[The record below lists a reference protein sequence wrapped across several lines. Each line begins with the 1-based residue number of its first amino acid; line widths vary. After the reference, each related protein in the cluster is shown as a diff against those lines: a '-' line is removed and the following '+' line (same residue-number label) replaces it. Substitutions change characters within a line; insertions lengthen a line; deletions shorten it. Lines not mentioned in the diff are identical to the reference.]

1 MIFRNHIRGNL
12 TQPAN
17 RSETPMKNT
26 ASTLVDL
33 QCSICETR
41 FDAAELHRTCPSCGR
56 VLFARYDLGRAG
68 RTLSLASLAG
78 RVSSLWRYEEVLPVQ
93 RAENRADLGEGFT
106 PLLHLPRLGRRVGLR
121 RLYVKEEGRNPT
133 GTFKARGLALAV
145 SRAKELGVTE
155 VALPTAGNAGAA
167 AAAYAA
173 RAGLRCHVAMPADAP
188 PAVMDEVRAYGAD
201 LQLVEGL
208 IHDAG
213 RLIAEGCR
221 DNGWFD
227 LATLKEPYRAEGK
240 KTMGYELWEQFGGSL
255 PELLLYPTGGGTG
268 LVGMW
273 KAFAELEEMGLCDRR
288 RPRLV
293 AVQASGCAPI
303 VRAFEAGAQRAEPW
317 EDAHTL
323 APGIRVPRPFADD
336 LILQSLYASGGDA
349 VAVEDSEIRSAM
361 ADLLAGEGI
370 DAAPEG
376 AATWAALKKMVEA
389 GKVGADERVV
399 LFNCGTG
406 LKHPE
411 LRPPA

>member
-1 MIFRNHIRGNL
+1 MIFRNHALGNL
-12 TQPAN
+12 TQPA
-17 RSETPMKNT
+17 RRPEIPMRNT
-26 ASTLVDL
+26 ASTLADL
-33 QCSICETR
+33 QCSICEAR
-41 FDAAELHRTCPSCGR
+41 FAAAELHRTCPACGR
-56 VLFARYDLGRAG
+56 VLFARYDLPRAA
-68 RTLSLASLAG
+68 RTLSLRSLAG
-78 RVSSLWRYEEVLPVQ
+78 RATSLWRYEEVLPLQ

-106 PLLHLPRLGRRVGLR
+106 PLLPLPRLGARLGLS

-145 SRAKELGVTE
+145 SRAKELGIEE

-173 RAGLRCHVAMPADAP
+173 RAGLKCHVAMPADAP

-201 LQLVEGL
+201 LQLVDGL

-213 RLIAEGCR
+213 KLIAEGCR
-221 DNGWFD
+221 EHGWFD

-273 KAFAELEEMGLCDRR
+273 KAFAELEEMGLCDSR

-303 VRAFEAGAQRAEPW
+303 VRAFAAGAARAEPW
-317 EDAHTL
+317 QDAHTL

-349 VAVEDSEIRSAM
+349 VAVADEEIRAAIAEM
-361 ADLLAGEGI
+361 IAGEGI

-376 AATWAALKKMVEA
+376 AATWAALKNMAAE
-389 GKVGADERVV
+389 GKVGADERIV

-411 LRPPA
+411 LRPS

>member
-1 MIFRNHIRGNL
+1 M
-12 TQPAN
+12 
-17 RSETPMKNT
+17 TPT
-26 ASTLVDL
+26 ASTLIDL
-33 QCSICETR
+33 QCSICERR
-41 FDAAELHRTCPSCGR
+41 FAAAELHRTCPACGR
-56 VLFARYDLGRAG
+56 VLFARYDLEKAR
-68 RTLSLASLAG
+68 RTLDGARLAG
-78 RVSSLWRYEEVLPVQ
+78 RASSLWRYEEVLPVLHH
-93 RAENRADLGEGFT
+93 ENRVDLGEGFT
-106 PLLHLPRLGRRVGLR
+106 PLLPLPRLGARLGLR
-121 RLYVKEEGRNPT
+121 RLFVKEEGRNPT

-145 SRAKELGVTE
+145 SRAKELGIRE
-155 VALPTAGNAGAA
+155 LALPTAGNAGAA

-188 PAVMDEVRAYGAD
+188 QAVKDEVLAYGAD
-201 LQLVEGL
+201 LRLVDGL

-221 DNGWFD
+221 EHGWFD

-240 KTMGYELWEQFGGSL
+240 KTMGYELWEHFGGSL
-255 PELLLYPTGGGTG
+255 PELVLYPTGGGTG

-273 KAFAELEEMGLCDRR
+273 KAFAELEEMGLCDNR

-303 VRAFEAGAQRAEPW
+303 VRAFRAGAPRAEPW

-336 LILQSLYASGGDA
+336 LILQSLYRSGGSA
-349 VAVEDSEIRSAM
+349 VAVDDREILAATREM
-361 ADLLAGEGI
+361 IAGEGI

-376 AATWAALKKMVEA
+376 AATWAALEKMVAA
-389 GKVGADERVV
+389 GEVGNDERIV

-411 LRPPA
+411 LRGVAPPS

>member
-1 MIFRNHIRGNL
+1 MS
-12 TQPAN
+12 Q
-17 RSETPMKNT
+17 T
-26 ASTLVDL
+26 ASALIHL
-33 QCSICETR
+33 ECSICGVRQE
-41 FDAAELHRTCPSCGR
+41 AAELHRTCPACGR
-56 VLFARYDLGRAG
+56 VLFARYDLEKARRGLG
-68 RTLSLASLAG
+68 LATLAG
-78 RVSSLWRYEEVLPVQ
+78 RAASLWRYEEVLPVLD
-93 RAENRADLGEGFT
+93 AANRVDLGEGFT
-106 PLLHLPRLGRRVGLR
+106 PLLPLPRLGARAGLR
-121 RLYVKEEGRNPT
+121 HLYLKEEGRNPT

-145 SRAKELGVTE
+145 SRAKELGVRA

-173 RAGLRCHVAMPADAP
+173 RAGLECHVAMPADAP
-188 PAVMDEVRAYGAD
+188 RTVMDEVRAYGAR
-201 LQLVEGL
+201 LILVEGL

-213 RLIAEGCR
+213 RRIAEGCR
-221 DNGWFD
+221 EHGWFD

-240 KTMGYELWEQFGGSL
+240 KTMGYELWEQFGGTL
-255 PELLLYPTGGGTG
+255 PELVLYPTGGGTG

-273 KAFAELEEMGLCDRR
+273 KAFAELEEMGFIDGR

-303 VRAFEAGAQRAEPW
+303 VRAFAAGAERAEAW

-336 LILQSLYASGGDA
+336 LILASLRGSGGGA
-349 VAVEDSEIRSAM
+349 VAVEDAEILAAM
-361 ADLLAGEGI
+361 GDLMREEGV

-376 AATWAALKKMVEA
+376 AATWAALEKMAAA
-389 GKVGADERVV
+389 GEVGADERIV

>member
-1 MIFRNHIRGNL
+1 
-12 TQPAN
+12 
-17 RSETPMKNT
+17 MKNT
-26 ASTLVDL
+26 ASTLADL
-33 QCSICETR
+33 QCSICGTR
-41 FDAAELHRTCPSCGR
+41 FDAAELNRTCPSCGR
-56 VLFARYDLGRAG
+56 VLFARYDLERAA

-78 RVSSLWRYEEVLPVQ
+78 RVSSLWRYEEVLPLQ

-106 PLLHLPRLGRRVGLR
+106 PLLHLPRLGGRAGLR

-201 LQLVEGL
+201 LQLVDGL

-240 KTMGYELWEQFGGSL
+240 KTLGYELWEQFGGSL

-273 KAFAELEEMGLCDRR
+273 KAFAELEEMGLCDGR

-293 AVQASGCAPI
+293 AVQASGCAPV
-303 VRAFEAGAQRAEPW
+303 VRAFEAGAARAEPW

-349 VAVEDSEIRSAM
+349 VAVEDEEIRAAIAEM
-361 ADLLAGEGI
+361 IAGEGI

-376 AATWAALKKMVEA
+376 AATWAALKKMVDA
-389 GKVGADERVV
+389 GKVGADERIV

-411 LRPPA
+411 LRPS